1 MTTDA
6 PVDQPFTGQTRELN
20 RLVRVQPG
28 TVLVV
33 FPPGE
38 RPKVRHPG
46 ETVLPTWNP
55 FQYAA
60 LALPVTTGVV
70 PLTMTISDLTTLDNQ
85 PVEQVTLRI
94 LVQLADAEDF
104 AAVADLAAE
113 FGDTFGAYLMQELQ
127 SKIESSVR
135 GAFRMNRLGDLRRHT
150 VAAVLEDRWIPL
162 SFANGTLVRRGLT
175 ITDVAWPSVPQA
187 AAAST
192 GSTSSHPAATT
203 SARSDAHT
211 FDRQRAQQSDRPAAP
226 RPVAPPPTPTPATGQ
241 LELSLD
247 ARLRRVWWSGSMAP
261 LLGIAGAVVGS
272 DATVVA
278 VCSQRPGEHEMVRVR
293 AAFAELYGERTTCLV
308 VSDAGDY
315 ESLVGS
321 WLEQVDDDN
330 VVLRTVESLRDGDL
344 LRITLDRPLASPD
357 QAYFGR
363 PSLNGSEVEALR
375 RLLPHR
381 HIEFVSD

>member
-6 PVDQPFTGQTRELN
+6 SVDQPFTGQTRELN

-55 FQYAA
+55 FQYAS

-70 PLTMTISDLTTLDNQ
+70 PLTMVVSDLTTLDNH
-85 PVEQVTLRI
+85 PIEQVTLKVT
-94 LVQLADAEDF
+94 VQLADAADF

-113 FGDTFGAYLMQELQ
+113 FGDTFGMYLMQELQ

-135 GAFRMNRLGDLRRHT
+135 GAFRMNRLADLRRHT
-150 VAAVLEDRWIPL
+150 VAAVLEERWVPL
-162 SFANGTLVRRGLT
+162 AFANGTLVRRGLT
-175 ITDVAWPSVPQA
+175 IIDVAWPAPVAPSPVPPA
-187 AAAST
+187 
-192 GSTSSHPAATT
+192 PAATL
-203 SARSDAHT
+203 
-211 FDRQRAQQSDRPAAP
+211 DRPTRTDRAGQP
-226 RPVAPPPTPTPATGQ
+226 RPVASVPASRGTE

-247 ARLRRVWWSGSMAP
+247 ARLRRVWRSGSMVP

-272 DATVVA
+272 EATVVA
-278 VCSQRPGEHEMVRVR
+278 VCSEPPGDYDLPRLQG
-293 AAFAELYGERTTCLV
+293 AFSELYGERTTCLV
-308 VSDAGDY
+308 VSDADDY
-315 ESLVGS
+315 ETLVSS
-321 WLEQVDDDN
+321 WLDQVDDDN
-330 VVLRTVESLRDGDL
+330 VNLRAVESLRDGDL
-344 LRITLDRPLASPD
+344 LRITLDSPLASPE
-357 QAYFGR
+357 QAHPGR

-381 HIEFVSD
+381 HIEFITG

>member
-85 PVEQVTLRI
+85 PVEQVTLKI
-94 LVQLADAEDF
+94 LVQLTDAEGF

-135 GAFRMNRLGDLRRHT
+135 GAFRMNRLPDLRRHT
-150 VAAVLEDRWIPL
+150 VAAVLQDRWIPL

-175 ITDVAWPSVPQA
+175 VTDVGWPA
-187 AAAST
+187 AAET
-192 GSTSSHPAATT
+192 PA
-203 SARSDAHT
+203 RG
-211 FDRQRAQQSDRPAAP
+211 SDRPSRARPAQPQPTAAP
-226 RPVAPPPTPTPATGQ
+226 VLPATGQ

-261 LLGIAGAVVGS
+261 LVGIAGAVVHA
-272 DATVVA
+272 DAAVVA
-278 VCSQRPGEHEMVRVR
+278 VCSQRPEDHEMSRLR
-293 AAFAELYGERTTCLV
+293 GAFTELYGERTTCLV

-330 VVLRTVESLRDGDL
+330 VVLRSVESLRDGDL
-344 LRITLDRPLASPD
+344 LRITLDRPLASPE
-357 QAYFGR
+357 QAHIGR

>member
-55 FQYAA
+55 FQYAS

-70 PLTMTISDLTTLDNQ
+70 PLTMTVSDLTTLDNVA
-85 PVEQVTLRI
+85 VEHVTLRI
-94 LVQLADAEDF
+94 LVQLADAENF
-104 AAVADLAAE
+104 NAVADLAAE

-135 GAFRMNRLGDLRRHT
+135 GAFRMNRLSDLRRHT

-162 SFANGTLVRRGLT
+162 SFASGTLVRRGLT
-175 ITDVAWPSVPQA
+175 VTEVAWPTGLDPA
-187 AAAST
+187 PAPLRPATADPAPRTPDRASDL
-192 GSTSSHPAATT
+192 PATT
-203 SARSDAHT
+203 PS
-211 FDRQRAQQSDRPAAP
+211 
-226 RPVAPPPTPTPATGQ
+226 PVAPTGQ

-272 DATVVA
+272 DATVVV
-278 VCSQRPGEHEMVRVR
+278 VCSQRPGEHEMVRLR
-293 AAFAELYGERTTCLV
+293 GAFAELYGERTTCLV

-315 ESLVGS
+315 ESLIAA

-330 VVLRTVESLRDGDL
+330 VMLRSVESLRDGDL
-344 LRITLDRPLASPD
+344 LRITLDRPLASPE
-357 QAYFGR
+357 QAHFGR
-363 PSLNGSEVEALR
+363 PSLSGSEVEALR

-381 HIEFVSD
+381 HIEFVTD

>member
-55 FQYAA
+55 FQYAS

-70 PLTMTISDLTTLDNQ
+70 PLTMVVSDLTTLDNQ
-85 PVEQVTLRI
+85 PIEHVTLRVT
-94 LVQLADAEDF
+94 VQLADAADF

-135 GAFRMNRLGDLRRHT
+135 GAFRMNRLADLRRHT
-150 VAAVLEDRWIPL
+150 VAAVLEERWVPL
-162 SFANGTLVRRGLT
+162 AFANGTLVRRGLT
-175 ITDVAWPSVPQA
+175 IVDEAWPTPATPAPVAPVPA
-187 AAAST
+187 AALGRPDRPDRPSQ
-192 GSTSSHPAATT
+192 SHPAAPV
-203 SARSDAHT
+203 
-211 FDRQRAQQSDRPAAP
+211 PAP
-226 RPVAPPPTPTPATGQ
+226 IGGQ

-247 ARLRRVWWSGSMAP
+247 ARLRRVWRSGSMVP
-261 LLGIAGAVVGS
+261 LLGIAGAVVAS
-272 DATVVA
+272 EATVVA
-278 VCSQRPGEHEMVRVR
+278 VCCEPPGDYDLPRLQG
-293 AAFAELYGERTTCLV
+293 AFSELYGERTTCLV
-308 VSDAGDY
+308 VSDALDY
-315 ESLVGS
+315 ESLVSS
-321 WLEQVDDDN
+321 WLDQVDDDN
-330 VVLRTVESLRDGDL
+330 VNLRAVESLRDGDL
-344 LRITLDRPLASPD
+344 LRITLDSPLASPE
-357 QAYFGR
+357 QAHPGR

-381 HIEFVSD
+381 HIEFITG

>member
-1 MTTDA
+1 VTTDA

-55 FQYAA
+55 FQYAS

-70 PLTMTISDLTTLDNQ
+70 PLTMVVSDLTTLDNQ
-85 PVEQVTLRI
+85 TIEHVTLKVT
-94 LVQLADAEDF
+94 VQLADAADF

-113 FGDTFGAYLMQELQ
+113 FGDTFGVYLMQELQ

-135 GAFRMNRLGDLRRHT
+135 GAFRMNRLADLRRHT
-150 VAAVLEDRWIPL
+150 VAAVLEERWVPL
-162 SFANGTLVRRGLT
+162 AFANGTLVRRGLT
-175 ITDVAWPSVPQA
+175 VVDVAWPTPAEPSPASPVPT
-187 AAAST
+187 ST
-192 GSTSSHPAATT
+192 TPGAAT
-203 SARSDAHT
+203 RSD
-211 FDRQRAQQSDRPAAP
+211 RLDRPRPAP
-226 RPVAPPPTPTPATGQ
+226 SDPVSPSSR

-247 ARLRRVWWSGSMAP
+247 ARLRRVWRSGSMVP
-261 LLGIAGAVVGS
+261 LLGIAGAVMGS
-272 DATVVA
+272 EATVVA
-278 VCSQRPGEHEMVRVR
+278 VCAEPPGDYDLPRLR
-293 AAFAELYGERTTCLV
+293 GAFTDLYGERTTCLV
-308 VSDAGDY
+308 VSDAEDY
-315 ESLVGS
+315 ESLVS
-321 WLEQVDDDN
+321 AWLDQVDDDN
-330 VVLRTVESLRDGDL
+330 VNLRSVESLRDGDL
-344 LRITLDRPLASPD
+344 LRITLDSPLASPE
-357 QAYFGR
+357 QAHLGR

-381 HIEFVSD
+381 HIEFVTG

>member
-55 FQYAA
+55 FQYAS

-70 PLTMTISDLTTLDNQ
+70 PLTMTVSDLTTLDNAA
-85 PVEQVTLRI
+85 VDHVSLKI
-94 LVQLADAEDF
+94 LVQLADAENF

-127 SKIESSVR
+127 AKIETSVR
-135 GAFRMNRLGDLRRHT
+135 GAFRMNRLADLRRHT
-150 VAAVLEDRWIPL
+150 VAAVLQDRWIPL
-162 SFANGTLVRRGLT
+162 SFANGTLVRRGVT
-175 ITDVAWPSVPQA
+175 VTEVGWPAALAAPEPTSAPSSPRSPSRSSLPRPTAASVP
-187 AAAST
+187 
-192 GSTSSHPAATT
+192 
-203 SARSDAHT
+203 
-211 FDRQRAQQSDRPAAP
+211 
-226 RPVAPPPTPTPATGQ
+226 VTGQ

-261 LLGIAGAVVGS
+261 LVGIAGAVVGS

-278 VCSQRPGEHEMVRVR
+278 VSTHRPDEHEMTRLR
-293 AAFAELYGERTTCLV
+293 GAFSELYGERTTCLV

-315 ESLVGS
+315 ESLVAS

-330 VVLRTVESLRDGDL
+330 VVLRSVESVRDGDL
-344 LRITLDRPLASPD
+344 LRITLDRPLASPE

-381 HIEFVSD
+381 HIEFVTD

>member
-55 FQYAA
+55 FQYAS

-70 PLTMTISDLTTLDNQ
+70 PLTLMVSDLTTLDGH
-85 PVEQVTLRI
+85 PIEQVTLKI
-94 LVQLADAEDF
+94 LVQLSDAEDF

-113 FGDTFGAYLMQELQ
+113 FGDTFGAYLMQQLQ
-127 SKIESSVR
+127 SKVESSVR
-135 GAFRMNRLGDLRRHT
+135 GAIRMNRLADLRRMT
-150 VAAVLEDRWIPL
+150 VAAVLEDRWVPL
-162 SFANGTLVRRGLT
+162 SFANGTLARRGLT
-175 ITDVAWPSVPQA
+175 VLDVGWPEVPA
-187 AAAST
+187 AAQVVPSA
-192 GSTSSHPAATT
+192 PAATPFPKPDP
-203 SARSDAHT
+203 AIQPRSGG
-211 FDRQRAQQSDRPAAP
+211 SEPASLG
-226 RPVAPPPTPTPATGQ
+226 GQ

-278 VCSQRPGEHEMVRVR
+278 VCSEPPPAYDSARLQS
-293 AAFAELYGERTTCLV
+293 AFVELYGERTTCLV
-308 VSDAGDY
+308 VSDADDY
-315 ESLVGS
+315 PSLIAS
-321 WLEQVDDDN
+321 WLEQVDDDH
-330 VVLRTVESLRDGDL
+330 VILRDVESLRDGDL
-344 LRITLDRPLASPD
+344 LRITLDRPLACPEE
-357 QAYFGR
+357 AHRGR
-363 PSLNGSEVEALR
+363 PSLHGSEVEALR

-381 HIEFVSD
+381 HVEFITG

>member
-55 FQYAA
+55 FQYAS

-70 PLTMTISDLTTLDNQ
+70 PLTMVVSDLTTLDNQ
-85 PVEQVTLRI
+85 PIEHVTLRVT
-94 LVQLADAEDF
+94 VQLADAADF

-113 FGDTFGAYLMQELQ
+113 FGDTFGVYLMQELQ

-135 GAFRMNRLGDLRRHT
+135 GAFRMNRLADLRRHT
-150 VAAVLEDRWIPL
+150 VAAVLEERWVPL
-162 SFANGTLVRRGLT
+162 AFANGTLVRRGLT
-175 ITDVAWPSVPQA
+175 VVDVAWPAQAPPSSVAPATA
-187 AAAST
+187 AALDPRT
-192 GSTSSHPAATT
+192 RP
-203 SARSDAHT
+203 
-211 FDRQRAQQSDRPAAP
+211 DRPSRP
-226 RPVAPPPTPTPATGQ
+226 RPAPAIPAPSGGQ

-247 ARLRRVWWSGSMAP
+247 ARLRRVWRSGSMVP
-261 LLGIAGAVVGS
+261 LLGIAGAVVAS
-272 DATVVA
+272 EATVVA
-278 VCSQRPGEHEMVRVR
+278 VCSEPPGDYDLPRLQG
-293 AAFAELYGERTTCLV
+293 AFSELYGERTTCLV
-308 VSDAGDY
+308 VSDADDY
-315 ESLVGS
+315 ESLVSS
-321 WLEQVDDDN
+321 WLDQVDDDN
-330 VVLRTVESLRDGDL
+330 VNLRAVESLRDGDL
-344 LRITLDRPLASPD
+344 LRITLDSPLASPE
-357 QAYFGR
+357 QAHPGR

-381 HIEFVSD
+381 HIEFITG